1 MGPTTFSLRPS
12 IPFSQKK
19 TSCSVFLRFLLSLRP
34 LKGGDVTYLLILEE
48 PIPAGLVEAFSTHSA
63 PQWHIPLPS
72 GESRPLDL
80 NLDELPLLPRKM
92 ESTGHNIPWPAV
104 HTEQKTLAYSHLRN

>member
-1 MGPTTFSLRPS
+1 MLPN
-12 IPFSQKK
+12 
-19 TSCSVFLRFLLSLRP
+19 
-34 LKGGDVTYLLILEE
+34 LLILEE

-63 PQWHIPLPS
+63 PQWHIPPPS
-72 GESRPLDL
+72 GESRPRDL